1 MWPRHLGI
9 LDQGQAGSCTG
20 EMMCG
25 AVATEPLYTA
35 LTDAQTGTLGQ
46 PLAVKFYS
54 EAESIDGDGPYP
66 PQDNGSTGG
75 SACQAAKN
83 DGYIS
88 GYTWATSAAATADAL
103 QHGPVGFGIYWYSS
117 FDTPPASGV
126 VTITKTAKIRGGHEI
141 VCREYDAAAGVFWC
155 DNSWGTSWGKA
166 GRFGMSGTTLDT
178 LLSRQG
184 DCVVPAALA
193 APPPVP
199 VPVQPTADAADLA
212 LNTAIAAWKAA
223 KGLT

>member
-1 MWPRHLGI
+1 
-9 LDQGQAGSCTG
+9 
-20 EMMCG
+20 MMCG
-25 AVATEPLYTA
+25 ACATDPLFPA
-35 LTDAQTGTLGQ
+35 LPADLAKALGQ
-46 PLAVKFYS
+46 PLALKFYS

-88 GYTWATSAAATADAL
+88 AYTWATSAAAIADAL
-103 QHGPVGFGIYWYSS
+103 QHGPVGLGVYWYSS
-117 FDTPPASGV
+117 FDNPPASGIV
-126 VTITKTAKIRGGHEI
+126 SISRTATIRGGHEFL
-141 VCREYDAAAGVFWC
+141 CRQYDSAAGVFWC
-155 DNSWGTSWGKA
+155 DNSWGTGWGKQ
-166 GRFGMSGTTLDT
+166 GRFGLSGATVDT

-184 DCVVPAALA
+184 DCVVPSPLA
-193 APPPVP
+193 APPPPP
-199 VPVQPTADAADLA
+199 VPVQPTADAADLT